1 MPTTSFAA
9 PACTPEAVLAAPR
22 PSAEAVATT
31 VPGGP
36 VAVQASAPTAL
47 TALLPVVGAT
57 TQVPLV
63 NGTSRVYANLDYA
76 ASAPALE
83 TVAARVTEVLP
94 LYASVHRGAG
104 YLSQVST
111 ALYEASR
118 RTVAAFVGARPDDVA
133 VITRNTTDA
142 VNLLAGCVPAGGR
155 VLVLDIEHHANLLP
169 WVRSAEGTGRAAT
182 ILAAAPTVAETLE
195 AVRIELARGPYAL
208 LTVTGASNVTGEGL
222 PVAEVVRIAHAA
234 GTRVLVDGAQLV
246 PHRGFSLA
254 GTDADYVAFSGHK
267 TYAPFGAGALVGR
280 RDWLDS
286 GTPYLAGGGAVR
298 DVRTDRT
305 LWQPAPARHEG
316 GSPNVLG
323 AVALAEACD
332 TLSALPD
339 GVLAAHEEALR
350 DRLVAGLAR
359 VPGVRL
365 LRLWSDSTDPVGV
378 VSFTLDDHDP
388 GLVAAYLSAEHG
400 IGVRDGRFC
409 AHPLLARV
417 GASAGAIRA
426 SVGVG
431 SDAEAVDRLV
441 SALELYVAD
450 GPRARY
456 EVVDGCWTVADDTR
470 PRPTVAGIDAIAATA
485 AAACGPA
492 VED

>member
-1 MPTTSFAA
+1 MSVTATTSCAA
-9 PACTPEAVLAAPR
+9 
-22 PSAEAVATT
+22 
-31 VPGGP
+31 
-36 VAVQASAPTAL
+36 
-47 TALLPVVGAT
+47 TALLPVVGGDT
-57 TQVPLV
+57 RVPLV
-63 NGTSRVYANLDYA
+63 DGRSVPYANLDYA

-83 TVAARVTEVLP
+83 SVAARVVEVLP

-118 RTVAAFVGARPDDVA
+118 ATVARFVGARPDDVA

-142 VNLLAGCVPAGGR
+142 LNLLAGCVPDGGR
-155 VLVLDIEHHANLLP
+155 VLVLDVEHHANLLP
-169 WVRSAEGTGRAAT
+169 WVRSVRGSGRTAT
-182 ILAAAPTVAETLE
+182 ILPSAPTVAETLT
-195 AVRIELARGPYAL
+195 ALRTELARQPYAL
-208 LTVTGASNVTGEGL
+208 VTLTGASNVTGEAL
-222 PVAEVVRIAHAA
+222 PIASVVALAQEA
-234 GTRVLVDGAQLV
+234 GARVAVDGAQLV
-246 PHRGFSLA
+246 PHRAFSLA
-254 GTDADYVAFSGHK
+254 ASGVDYVAFSGHK

-280 RDWLDS
+280 RDWLDA

-332 TLSALPD
+332 ALD
-339 GVLAAHEEALR
+339 GLPAGALVDHERALRERLVDGLAAIP
-350 DRLVAGLAR
+350 GAR
-359 VPGVRL
+359 V

-378 VSFTLDDHDP
+378 VAFTLGDHDS

-417 GASAGAIRA
+417 GVTGGAIRA

-431 SDAEAVDRLV
+431 TTTETVDRLL
-441 SALELYVAD
+441 AGLHAYVTD
-450 GPRARY
+450 GPAASY

-470 PRPTVAGIDAIAATA
+470 PRPAVTGIDAIAATA

>member
-1 MPTTSFAA
+1 MSVSTLSCA
-9 PACTPEAVLAAPR
+9 
-22 PSAEAVATT
+22 
-31 VPGGP
+31 
-36 VAVQASAPTAL
+36 
-47 TALLPVVGAT
+47 TALLPVVGGDT
-57 TQVPLV
+57 PVPLV
-63 NGTSRVYANLDYA
+63 DGRSVPYANLDYA

-83 TVAARVTEVLP
+83 AVATRVVEVLP

-118 RTVAAFVGARPDDVA
+118 AAVARFAGARPDDVA

-142 VNLLAGCVPAGGR
+142 LNLLAGCVPEGGR
-155 VLVLDIEHHANLLP
+155 VLVLDVEHHANLLP
-169 WVRSAEGTGRAAT
+169 WVRSVRGSGRVAT
-182 ILAAAPTVAETLE
+182 ILPVAATVAETL
-195 AVRIELARGPYAL
+195 ASLRAELARQPYAL
-208 LTVTGASNVTGEGL
+208 VTVTGASNVTGESL
-222 PVAEVVRIAHAA
+222 PLASVVALAQEGGA
-234 GTRVLVDGAQLV
+234 RVAVDGAQLL
-246 PHRGFSLA
+246 PHRAFSLA
-254 GTDADYVAFSGHK
+254 ESGVDYVAFSGHK

-280 RDWLDS
+280 RDWLDA

-332 TLSALPD
+332 ALSALPE
-339 GVLAAHEEALR
+339 GALAAHESALR
-350 DRLVAGLAR
+350 DRLLDGLAA
-359 VPGVRL
+359 VPGVRV
-365 LRLWSDSTDPVGV
+365 LRLWPDSADPVGV
-378 VSFTLDDHDP
+378 VSFTVGEHDP

-400 IGVRDGRFC
+400 VGVRDGRFC

-417 GASAGAIRA
+417 GVTGGAVRA

-431 SDAEAVDRLV
+431 TTAEVVDRLLDGLRAFV
-441 SALELYVAD
+441 EH

-456 EVVDGCWTVADDTR
+456 EVVDGCWAVADDPR
-470 PRPTVAGIDAIAATA
+470 PRPAVTGIESIAATA

-492 VED
+492 VEV

>member
-1 MPTTSFAA
+1 MSVSTLSCA
-9 PACTPEAVLAAPR
+9 
-22 PSAEAVATT
+22 
-31 VPGGP
+31 
-36 VAVQASAPTAL
+36 
-47 TALLPVVGAT
+47 TALLPVVGGDT
-57 TQVPLV
+57 PVPLV
-63 NGTSRVYANLDYA
+63 DGRSVPYANLDYA

-83 TVAARVTEVLP
+83 SVAARVVEVLP

-118 RTVAAFVGARPDDVA
+118 ATVARFVGARPDDVA

-142 VNLLAGCVPAGGR
+142 LNLLAGCVPDGGR
-155 VLVLDIEHHANLLP
+155 VLVLDVEHHANLLP
-169 WVRSAEGTGRAAT
+169 WVRSVRGSGRVAT
-182 ILAAAPTVAETLE
+182 VLASAPTVAETLTQL
-195 AVRIELARGPYAL
+195 RDELARQPYAL
-208 LTVTGASNVTGEGL
+208 VTVTGASNVTGEAL
-222 PVAEVVRIAHAA
+222 PLTSVVALAQEA
-234 GTRVLVDGAQLV
+234 GARVAVDGAQLL
-246 PHRGFSLA
+246 PHRAFSLA
-254 GTDADYVAFSGHK
+254 ASGVDYVAFSGHK

-280 RDWLDS
+280 RDWLDA

-332 TLSALPD
+332 TLAALPE
-339 GVLAAHEEALR
+339 GALAAHEAALR
-350 DRLVAGLAR
+350 DRLLDGLAT
-359 VPGVRL
+359 VPGVRV
-365 LRLWSDSTDPVGV
+365 LRLWADSADPVGV
-378 VSFTLDDHDP
+378 VSFTVGEHDS

-400 IGVRDGRFC
+400 VGVRDGRFC

-417 GASAGAIRA
+417 GVTGGAIRA

-431 SDAEAVDRLV
+431 TTADAVDRLV
-441 SALELYVAD
+441 TGLRGYVTD

-456 EVVDGCWTVADDTR
+456 EVVDGCWTVADDPR
-470 PRPTVAGIDAIAATA
+470 PRPSVHGIDAIAATA

>member
-1 MPTTSFAA
+1 MSVLT
-9 PACTPEAVLAAPR
+9 AVPC
-22 PSAEAVATT
+22 ATR
-31 VPGGP
+31 
-36 VAVQASAPTAL
+36 
-47 TALLPVVGAT
+47 ALLPVVGADT
-57 TQVPLV
+57 TVPLV
-63 NGTSRVYANLDYA
+63 NGRSVRYANLDYA

-83 TVAARVTEVLP
+83 AVAARVVEVLP

-111 ALYEASR
+111 ALYESAR
-118 RTVAAFVGARPDDVA
+118 ATVARFAGARPDDVA

-142 VNLLAGCVPAGGR
+142 LNLLAGCVPDGGR
-155 VLVLDIEHHANLLP
+155 VLVLDVEHHANLLP
-169 WVRSAEGTGRAAT
+169 WVRSVRGSGRTAT
-182 ILAAAPTVAETLE
+182 ILPAAPTVAGTLS
-195 AVRIELARGPYAL
+195 ALRDELARQPYAL
-208 LTVTGASNVTGEGL
+208 VTLTGASNVTGEAL
-222 PVAEVVRIAHAA
+222 PIASVVALAQEA
-234 GTRVLVDGAQLV
+234 GARVAVDGAQLL
-246 PHRGFSLA
+246 PHRAFSLA
-254 GTDADYVAFSGHK
+254 GSGVDYVAFSGHK

-280 RDWLDS
+280 RDWLDA

-323 AVALAEACD
+323 AVALAQACD
-332 TLSALPD
+332 TLAALPA
-339 GVLAAHEEALR
+339 GALAAHETALR
-350 DRLVAGLAR
+350 DRLLAGLAT
-359 VPGVRL
+359 VPGTQV
-365 LRLWSDSTDPVGV
+365 LRLWSDSADPVGV
-378 VSFTLDDHDP
+378 VSFTVGDHDP

-417 GASAGAIRA
+417 GVTGGAIRA

-431 SDAEAVDRLV
+431 TTADDVDRLV
-441 SALELYVAD
+441 AGLRAYVSD
-450 GPRARY
+450 GPGARY
-456 EVVDGCWTVADDTR
+456 EVVDGCWAVAGDTR
-470 PRPTVAGIDAIAATA
+470 PRPQVAGIDAIAATA

>member
-1 MPTTSFAA
+1 MSVTATTS
-9 PACTPEAVLAAPR
+9 C
-22 PSAEAVATT
+22 AEA
-31 VPGGP
+31 
-36 VAVQASAPTAL
+36 
-47 TALLPVVGAT
+47 ALLPVVGGDT
-57 TQVPLV
+57 RVPLV
-63 NGTSRVYANLDYA
+63 DGRSVPYANLDYA

-83 TVAARVTEVLP
+83 SVAARVVEVLP

-118 RTVAAFVGARPDDVA
+118 ATVARFVGARPDDVA

-142 VNLLAGCVPAGGR
+142 LNLLAGCVPDGGR
-155 VLVLDIEHHANLLP
+155 VLVLDVEHHANLLP
-169 WVRSAEGTGRAAT
+169 WVRSVRGSGRTAT
-182 ILAAAPTVAETLE
+182 ILPSAPTVAETLT
-195 AVRIELARGPYAL
+195 ALRTELARQPYAL
-208 LTVTGASNVTGEGL
+208 VTLTGASNVTGEAL
-222 PVAEVVRIAHAA
+222 PIASVVALAQEA
-234 GTRVLVDGAQLV
+234 GARVAVDGAQLV
-246 PHRGFSLA
+246 PHRAFSLA
-254 GTDADYVAFSGHK
+254 ASGVDYVAFSGHK

-280 RDWLDS
+280 RDWLDA

-332 TLSALPD
+332 ALAALPAGALVEHERTLRERLVD
-339 GVLAAHEEALR
+339 GLAAIP
-350 DRLVAGLAR
+350 GAR
-359 VPGVRL
+359 V

-378 VSFTLDDHDP
+378 VAFTLGDHDS

-417 GASAGAIRA
+417 GVTGGAIRA

-431 SDAEAVDRLV
+431 TTTETVDRLL
-441 SALELYVAD
+441 AGLHAYVTE
-450 GPRARY
+450 GPAASY
-456 EVVDGCWTVADDTR
+456 EVVDDCWTVADDTR
-470 PRPTVAGIDAIAATA
+470 PRPAVTGIDAIAATA

>member
-1 MPTTSFAA
+1 MSVTATTS
-9 PACTPEAVLAAPR
+9 C
-22 PSAEAVATT
+22 AET
-31 VPGGP
+31 V
-36 VAVQASAPTAL
+36 
-47 TALLPVVGAT
+47 LLPVVGGDT
-57 TQVPLV
+57 RVPLV
-63 NGTSRVYANLDYA
+63 DGRSVPYANLDYA

-83 TVAARVTEVLP
+83 SVAARVVEVLP

-118 RTVAAFVGARPDDVA
+118 ATVARFVGARPDDVA

-142 VNLLAGCVPAGGR
+142 LNLLAGCVPDGGR
-155 VLVLDIEHHANLLP
+155 VLVLDVEHHANLLP
-169 WVRSAEGTGRAAT
+169 WVRSVRGSGRTAT
-182 ILAAAPTVAETLE
+182 ILPSAPTVAETLT
-195 AVRIELARGPYAL
+195 ALRDELARQPYAL
-208 LTVTGASNVTGEGL
+208 VTLTGASNVTGEAL
-222 PVAEVVRIAHAA
+222 PIASVVALAQEA
-234 GTRVLVDGAQLV
+234 GARVAVDGAQLV
-246 PHRGFSLA
+246 PHRAFSLA
-254 GTDADYVAFSGHK
+254 DSGVDYVAFSGHK

-280 RDWLDS
+280 RDWLDA

-332 TLSALPD
+332 ALAALPAGALVEHEQALRERLVD
-339 GVLAAHEEALR
+339 GLAAIP
-350 DRLVAGLAR
+350 GAR
-359 VPGVRL
+359 V

-378 VSFTLDDHDP
+378 VAFTLGDHDS

-417 GASAGAIRA
+417 GVTGGAIRA

-431 SDAEAVDRLV
+431 TTTETVDRLL
-441 SALELYVAD
+441 AGLRAYVGE
-450 GPRARY
+450 GPAASY
-456 EVVDGCWTVADDTR
+456 EVVDGCWTVAGDTR
-470 PRPTVAGIDAIAATA
+470 PRPAVTGIDAIAATA